1 MHPAFKSIDY
11 KLARALMACSRP
23 FIIYLKGYSPK
34 VFTPKTSSYN
44 EKYLRVI
51 FQFAYDWAENVE
63 VDPMQY

>member
-1 MHPAFKSIDY
+1 MHPAFKSADY

-51 FQFAYDWAENVE
+51 FQFAYD
-63 VDPMQY
+63 